1 MTNEGG
7 VSPAPAK
14 RHACVAMIEGKAMN
28 LLTTYAAAP
37 LSPPPSARS
46 ADSADESLLP
56 DTASMREYTQLSQCY
71 IVLASALYGRQSRV
85 MALLSTAQIYPCP
98 FREERRL
105 HTRYEGV
112 HRDRPQRQY
121 EPNKLHPRSAEH
133 AKRAEPA
140 GTHVNAENQP
150 RNDQN
155 KIIAES
161 DHHELEMANADDSV
175 RRPDRLGTSG
185 NFETD
190 YTSTSRSLGSQ
201 REHRHESTIKTDR
214 EQAGILRWI
223 HHHGRCSGDDGNFDT
238 RAQSTPT
245 GSQHTSTT
253 QSIRADRHLTISKL
267 LIHEVRSQPKSARDT
282 SKSTKSAE
290 RADPARIND
299 LRISSNNREAQPQ
312 TSDWMKRETLPEPTM
327 MPEQLAK
334 TRANQRQEKAQ
345 MHNRLEIS
353 GKRSENAE
361 RAGSANAS
369 YKTRIAETSDNFNR
383 CTNTRSQYHVGI
395 QTAGTP
401 TDKTCEIRTRPTTK
415 DVTPAESDDQDAKTS
430 VEADQHENRPRK
442 DATTAEPDQHEI
454 QSAAA
459 AGTSIDTFN
468 DAKNRKTRT
477 RADVDEAIAGLLLEP
492 EHPCV
497 TRMHAYTTRCERRAG
512 MLRVG
517 PERQYRSLEYYGT
530 HIRKTVSGMH
540 HYDTRHALQWAHMS
554 GATICD

>member
-1 MTNEGG
+1 MKQQADPST
-7 VSPAPAK
+7 
-14 RHACVAMIEGKAMN
+14 
-28 LLTTYAAAP
+28 
-37 LSPPPSARS
+37 PPEPR
-46 ADSADESLLP
+46 LP
-56 DTASMREYTQLSQCY
+56 DDGE
-71 IVLASALYGRQSRV
+71 
-85 MALLSTAQIYPCP
+85 LLI
-98 FREERRL
+98 
-105 HTRYEGV
+105 
-112 HRDRPQRQY
+112 
-121 EPNKLHPRSAEH
+121 
-133 AKRAEPA
+133 AEPA
-140 GTHVNAENQP
+140 TIQDSLPPSIKQRNAQ
-150 RNDQN
+150 RQNDW
-155 KIIAES
+155 
-161 DHHELEMANADDSV
+161 
-175 RRPDRLGTSG
+175 
-185 NFETD
+185 
-190 YTSTSRSLGSQ
+190 
-201 REHRHESTIKTDR
+201 IKRD
-214 EQAGILRWI
+214 
-223 HHHGRCSGDDGNFDT
+223 
-238 RAQSTPT
+238 
-245 GSQHTSTT
+245 
-253 QSIRADRHLTISKL
+253 
-267 LIHEVRSQPKSARDT
+267 SQPEPMLPEQLAKICPIQPCQETAQVHKSARDT
-282 SKSTKSAE
+282 SKSTKCAE

-383 CTNTRSQYHVGI
+383 CTNTRSQYHGGI